1 MRPLREPILSSLGI
15 VIHSDA
21 QNYYKIVIKPK
32 ELELFDQIVDLRPL
46 TEECINQMLLD
57 QSEIYSK
64 QMLDEIDKLIKIQPD
79 QTGEARPT
87 KSFMDQMLDR
97 SDQELVKT
105 YDNQE
110 LLRSQLCRKY

>member
-1 MRPLREPILSSLGI
+1 M
-15 VIHSDA
+15 VM
-21 QNYYKIVIKPK
+21 KPK

-64 QMLDEIDKLIKIQPD
+64 QMLDEIDKLIKIQPK
-79 QTGEARPT
+79 QTEEAGPT

-97 SDQELVKT
+97 SEPELPKT